1 MTRKAIAVISLA
13 PGEIGYYDDYSR
25 IYLSNS
31 NPKAT
36 IYSGTNLHQIRKSI
50 KSGRLR
56 VVEGSLVESEAIKT
70 KEVKPE
76 NTELRPIPSIVEE
89 KVPPVEI
96 ENQSN
101 TYVKVAEESEQA
113 VKEDESI
120 CVVEEQVEEKKAPK
134 RTRRSRKAED
144 ASAEG

>member
-36 IYSGTNLHQIRKSI
+36 IYSGTNLYQIRKSI
-50 KSGRLR
+50 KSGRLK
-56 VVEGSLVESEAIKT
+56 VVEGSLVESETIKT

-76 NTELRPIPSIVEE
+76 NTELRLIPSVVEE
-89 KVPPVEI
+89 KVPHVEI

-101 TYVKVAEESEQA
+101 TDVKVAEESEQA

-120 CVVEEQVEEKKAPK
+120 CVLEEQVEEKKAPK
-134 RTRRSRKAED
+134 RTRRSRKTED
-144 ASAEG
+144 ASTEG

>member
-36 IYSGTNLHQIRKSI
+36 VYSGTNLYQIRKSI

-56 VVEGSLVESEAIKT
+56 LVEGSLVEEKQ
-70 KEVKPE
+70 ELVK
-76 NTELRPIPSIVEE
+76 R
-89 KVPPVEI
+89 
-96 ENQSN
+96 Q
-101 TYVKVAEESEQA
+101 
-113 VKEDESI
+113 
-120 CVVEEQVEEKKAPK
+120 
-134 RTRRSRKAED
+134 
-144 ASAEG
+144 